1 MKCWIWIVM
10 LLSGVAEAGCERP
23 WRAGYDD
30 WPPYHYRNQ
39 EQVLTGFAV
48 EVLEAVAKRMDCY
61 VVFRERPWK
70 RTLLEVASGDL
81 DIAMEATESEARRR
95 YAYFSVP
102 YSPGVILLW
111 VRRGEQNGAVTL
123 EAWLE
128 EGKRLGTTREFNY
141 GEPIMG
147 LLANHANQVTPLL
160 EEERNYGK
168 LQLRR
173 IDGFLGDAFA
183 TRWMLEQSGLL
194 PNIVPHQA
202 RVIAIPTRFML
213 SKRRF
218 DPAFVAQFNQAL
230 AAFQADREYDALL
243 RRYAPVGVR
252 P

>member
-10 LLSGVAEAGCERP
+10 LLSGAAQAGCERP
-23 WRAGYDD
+23 WRVGYDD

-48 EVLEAVAKRMDCY
+48 QVLEAVAKRMDCY

-70 RTLLEVASGDL
+70 RTLQGVASGDL
-81 DIAMEATESEARRR
+81 DIAMEATQSEARSR
-95 YAYFSVP
+95 YAYFSDP
-102 YSPGVILLW
+102 YSPGLILLW
-111 VRRGEQNGAVTL
+111 VREGEQDGATSL
-123 EAWLE
+123 REWLE
-128 EGKRLGTTREFNY
+128 QGKRLGTTREFDY
-141 GEPIMG
+141 GDPVMQ
-147 LLANHANQVTPLL
+147 LLAEHAKQVTPLV

-168 LQLRR
+168 LQLQR

-183 TRWMLEQSGLL
+183 TRWKLEQENLL
-194 PNIVPHQA
+194 ADIVPHQA
-202 RVIAIPTRFML
+202 RVIAMPTRFML